1 MVSALFAQPPS
12 LRVLG
17 LDIEWYNKSPPSTL
31 QLATHTHCFVIQLSL
46 LPNRAVPSEVIKLL
60 SDPRCIKSGVG
71 INDDVKKLVN
81 LYSIDVPSVL
91 MVDKISK
98 HLGLVKDNKY
108 GLKSLTSAFLNYEL

>member
-1 MVSALFAQPPS
+1 MVSALLAQPAA

-46 LPNRAVPSEVIKLL
+46 LPDRAMPSEVIRLL
-60 SDPRCIKSGVG
+60 SDSRCIKSGVG
-71 INDDVKKLVN
+71 INDDVKKLVK
-81 LYSIDVPSVL
+81 LYSIDIPSVL
-91 MVDKISK
+91 MVDKFSK
-98 HLGLVKDNKY
+98 HLGLLQGSKF